1 MFSASQTLTKTDNS
15 SLELFLSRVKNRFA
29 KLNLVI
35 LEHVKINNALNKDI
49 NLKDFSFT
57 VQCSEGHAF
66 HVSGNTLRKGACYC
80 RKCHSEPPTSKRSL
94 SVQTIYDLRFK
105 SHNLKLVDSEFDINT
120 TIFEKNSFTM
130 VCEHGHTFSRSG
142 NSLRKGNWNCPTCS
156 KHFVGEGGSME
167 EEYVRL
173 MLQEHFN
180 KKFNNVRPDW
190 LINSETNS
198 TLELDMFCEEL
209 NLAFEYN
216 GPTHYLPL
224 FGEDNLLQTQK
235 RDRIKSEVCAKNNIT
250 LFTIK
255 HESSYSSTLGFLKK
269 IAEQLKTFDIEISQE
284 IISNVSKIS
293 LLKKENIETDEIFN
307 ATTEFTKQAQM
318 LQHSFVGLMFND
330 QLEIIGFISNNNG
343 TLIKNLIN

>member
-1 MFSASQTLTKTDNS
+1 MQQFSQPLTEQNNS
-15 SLELFLSRVKNRFA
+15 SLELFLSRVRMRFE

-35 LEHVKINNALNKDI
+35 LHHTKSRNISNNQDI

-57 VQCSEGHAF
+57 VQCKEGHSF
-66 HVSGNTLRKGACYC
+66 NVSGNTLRKGSCYC
-80 RKCHSEPPTSKRSL
+80 RKCNPSQPTPKK
-94 SVQTIYDLRFK
+94 TISIKASYDLRFK
-105 SHNLKLVDSEFDINT
+105 SHNLNLVDSEFDIENT
-120 TIFEKNSFTM
+120 VFEKNSFTI
-130 VCEHGHTFSRSG
+130 VCNHGHTFSRSG

-156 KHFVGEGGSME
+156 KNFVGEGGSME

-173 MLQEHFN
+173 MLQEHFG

-198 TLELDMFCEEL
+198 SLELDMFCQEL

-216 GPTHYLPL
+216 GPTHYSPI
-224 FGEDNLLQTQK
+224 FGEECLLQTQK
-235 RDRIKSEVCAKNNIT
+235 RDKIKAEVCASNNIT

-269 IAEQLKTFDIEISQE
+269 ISEQLKDLGIDISPE

-293 LLKKENIETDEIFN
+293 LLKKENIELD
-307 ATTEFTKQAQM
+307 
-318 LQHSFVGLMFND
+318 
-330 QLEIIGFISNNNG
+330 
-343 TLIKNLIN
+343 